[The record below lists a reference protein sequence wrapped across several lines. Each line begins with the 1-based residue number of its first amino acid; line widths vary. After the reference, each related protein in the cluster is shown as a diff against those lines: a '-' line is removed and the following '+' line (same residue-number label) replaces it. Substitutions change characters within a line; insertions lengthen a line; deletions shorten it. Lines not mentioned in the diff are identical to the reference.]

1 LGECM
6 QRSFFSGIIKSFVL
20 VMLLAISGCSTTP
33 PQVTV
38 ARNIITG
45 SITARN
51 LVIFPEQTEVE
62 IILRDDQF
70 SENSETAEPGNT
82 DSAAQNTGGQA
93 LKEII
98 SKQIIKNPQVN
109 PIKFS
114 LRYDPADILA
124 FRSYSVSVNVYDKS
138 GILIYRSSRNYPVI
152 TGGSPSSVDIS
163 LISM

>member
-1 LGECM
+1 
-6 QRSFFSGIIKSFVL
+6 
-20 VMLLAISGCSTTP
+20 MLLAVSGCSTSQ

-51 LVIFPEQTEVE
+51 LVIYPEQTEVE

-70 SENSETAEPGNT
+70 TENSETAEPGNSGSVT
-82 DSAAQNTGGQA
+82 ENTNGQVT
-93 LKEII
+93 KEII

-124 FRSYSVSVNVYDKS
+124 FRSYSISVNVYDKS

-152 TGGSPSSVDIS
+152 TGGNPSSIDIS